1 MENVVSVLTKS
12 KNILKKSNIPSAS
25 LDCELLLS
33 SSLNISREHL
43 FMNHTQKINEVQL
56 KEFYNLLDRRKKKEP
71 IAYIL
76 NKKEF
81 WNNSFYVNKNVLIPR
96 PDTEI
101 LIEQILKNYSKNDIL
116 SVLDIG
122 TGSGCIVLS
131 LLKLFKN
138 FKGVAIDISKKALN
152 VAKYNAKMHQLDN
165 RVKFF
170 KSSVDNFLKGK
181 YDLIVSNPPY
191 IKQLDFKNLERDI
204 SEYEPSLALKGG
216 IDGLTVIRRVIKKSS
231 KLLKRGGK
239 LVLEIGYDQMYQ
251 SKQVLRKQG
260 FYINKIT
267 KDYSNNYRCIVCTK
281 I

>member
-81 WNNSFYVNKNVLIPR
+81 WNNLFYVNKNVLIPR

-101 LIEQILKNYSKNDIL
+101 LIEQILKNYSKNESL

-181 YDLIVSNPPY
+181 YYLIVSNPPY

>member
-81 WNNSFYVNKNVLIPR
+81 WNNLFYVNKNVLIPR

-101 LIEQILKNYSKNDIL
+101 LIEQILKNYSKNESL

>member
-1 MENVVSVLTKS
+1 MENVISVLTKS
-12 KNILKKSNIPSAS
+12 KNVLKKSNIPSAS

-33 SSLNISREHL
+33 SSLNISRELL
-43 FMNHTQKINEVQL
+43 FMNHTEKINDIQL

-101 LIEQILKNYSKNDIL
+101 LIEQILKNYSKNDSL

>member
-1 MENVVSVLTKS
+1 MENIISVLTKS
-12 KNILKKSNIPSAS
+12 KNILKKNNIPSAS

-101 LIEQILKNYSKNDIL
+101 LIEQVLKNFSKNDTI

-138 FKGVAIDISKKALN
+138 FKGVAIDISKNALN
-152 VAKYNAKMHQLDN
+152 VAKYNAKIHLLDN
-165 RVKFF
+165 RVKFY
-170 KSSVDNFLKGK
+170 KSSVDNFFKGK
-181 YDLIVSNPPY
+181 YDLVVSNPPY
-191 IKQLDFKNLERDI
+191 INNKSLKYLDEGIFK
-204 SEYEPSLALKGG
+204 YEPNVALEGG
-216 IDGLTVIRRVIKKSS
+216 DDGLSLITKVILKSS
-231 KLLKRGGK
+231 KLLKKGGK
-239 LVLEIGYDQMYQ
+239 LILEIGCDQKYKVKMLLKSEKYY
-251 SKQVLRKQG
+251 V
-260 FYINKIT
+260 NKIIYDYAKNPRCVIST
-267 KDYSNNYRCIVCTK
+267 KL
-281 I
+281 

>member
-1 MENVVSVLTKS
+1 MENVISVLTKS
-12 KNILKKSNIPSAS
+12 KNILKKNNIPSAS
-25 LDCELLLS
+25 LDSELLLS
-33 SSLNISREHL
+33 SLLNISRELL
-43 FMNHTQKINEVQL
+43 FMNHNEKINDDKL
-56 KEFYNLLDRRKKKEP
+56 KKFYNLLDRRKKKEP

-101 LIEQILKNYSKNDIL
+101 LIEQILKNYSKNDTL

-170 KSSVDNFLKGK
+170 KSSVDNFFKGK

-191 IKQLDFKNLERDI
+191 INNKSLKYLDEGIFK
-204 SEYEPSLALKGG
+204 YEPNIALEGGENGLSLITK
-216 IDGLTVIRRVIKKSS
+216 VILKSS
-231 KLLKRGGK
+231 KLLKKGGK
-239 LVLEIGYDQMYQ
+239 LILEIGCDQKYKVKMLLKREKYY
-251 SKQVLRKQG
+251 V
-260 FYINKIT
+260 NKIIYDYAKKPRCVIST
-267 KDYSNNYRCIVCTK
+267 KL
-281 I
+281 

>member
-1 MENVVSVLTKS
+1 MENVISVLTKS
-12 KNILKKSNIPSAS
+12 KNILKKSNIPSVS

-33 SSLNISREHL
+33 SSLNISRELL
-43 FMNHTQKINEVQL
+43 FMNHTKKINDVQL

-101 LIEQILKNYSKNDIL
+101 LIEQILKNYSKNDSL

>member
-1 MENVVSVLTKS
+1 MENVISVLTKS
-12 KNILKKSNIPSAS
+12 KNILKKNNIPSAS

-33 SSLNISREHL
+33 SSLNISRELL
-43 FMNHTQKINEVQL
+43 FINHTEKINDDQL

-101 LIEQILKNYSKNDIL
+101 LIEQILKNYSKDDTL

-138 FKGVAIDISKKALN
+138 FRGVAIDISKKALN

-170 KSSVDNFLKGK
+170 KSSVDNFFKGK

-191 IKQLDFKNLERDI
+191 INNKSLKYLDEGIFK
-204 SEYEPSLALKGG
+204 YEPNVALEGG
-216 IDGLTVIRRVIKKSS
+216 DDGLSLITKVILKSS
-231 KLLKRGGK
+231 KLLKKGGK
-239 LVLEIGYDQMYQ
+239 LVLEIGFDQKY
-251 SKQVLRKQG
+251 KVIRLLKREK
-260 FYINKIT
+260 YYVNKIICDYAKNPRCVIST
-267 KDYSNNYRCIVCTK
+267 KL
-281 I
+281 

>member
-1 MENVVSVLTKS
+1 MENVISVLTKS

-33 SSLNISREHL
+33 SSLNISRELL
-43 FMNHTQKINEVQL
+43 FMNHSEKINDIQL

-101 LIEQILKNYSKNDIL
+101 LIEQILKNYSKNDTI

-138 FKGVAIDISKKALN
+138 FRGVAIDVSKNALN
-152 VAKYNAKMHQLDN
+152 VAKYNAKMHLLDN
-165 RVKFF
+165 RVKFY
-170 KSSVDNFLKGK
+170 KSSVDNFFKGK

-191 IKQLDFKNLERDI
+191 INSKSLKHLDEGIFK
-204 SEYEPSLALKGG
+204 YEPVVALEGGVEGLSL
-216 IDGLTVIRRVIKKSS
+216 IKKVIIRSS
-231 KLLKRGGK
+231 KLLKKSGK
-239 LVLEIGYDQMYQ
+239 LILEIGYDQKY
-251 SKQVLRKQG
+251 KVKKLLENEK
-260 FYINKIT
+260 FYVNKIVYDYAKNPRCVIST
-267 KDYSNNYRCIVCTK
+267 KL
-281 I
+281 

>member
-1 MENVVSVLTKS
+1 MENVISVLTKS
-12 KNILKKSNIPSAS
+12 KNILKKSNIPSVS

-33 SSLNISREHL
+33 SSLNISRELL
-43 FMNHTQKINEVQL
+43 FMNHSEKINDIQL

-101 LIEQILKNYSKNDIL
+101 LIEQILKNYSKNDTI

-138 FKGVAIDISKKALN
+138 FRGVAIDVSKNALN
-152 VAKYNAKMHQLDN
+152 VAKYNAKMHLLDN
-165 RVKFF
+165 RVKFY
-170 KSSVDNFLKGK
+170 KSSVDNFFKGK

-191 IKQLDFKNLERDI
+191 INNKSLKHLDEGIFK
-204 SEYEPSLALKGG
+204 YEPVVALEGGVEGLSL
-216 IDGLTVIRRVIKKSS
+216 IKKVITGSS
-231 KLLKRGGK
+231 KLLKKSGK
-239 LVLEIGYDQMYQ
+239 LILEIGYDQKY
-251 SKQVLRKQG
+251 KVKKLLENEK
-260 FYINKIT
+260 FYVNKIVYDYAKNPRCVIST
-267 KDYSNNYRCIVCTK
+267 KL
-281 I
+281 

>member
-1 MENVVSVLTKS
+1 MENVISVLTKS

-33 SSLNISREHL
+33 SSLNISRELL
-43 FMNHTQKINEVQL
+43 FMNHTKKINDVQL

-81 WNNSFYVNKNVLIPR
+81 WNNLFYVNKNVLIPR

-101 LIEQILKNYSKNDIL
+101 LIEQILKNYSKNESL

>member
-1 MENVVSVLTKS
+1 MENVISVLTKS
-12 KNILKKSNIPSAS
+12 KNILKKSNIPSVS

-33 SSLNISREHL
+33 SSLNISRELL
-43 FMNHTQKINEVQL
+43 FMNHSEKINDIQL

-101 LIEQILKNYSKNDIL
+101 LIEQILKNYSKNDTL

>member
-1 MENVVSVLTKS
+1 MENVISVLTKS
-12 KNILKKSNIPSAS
+12 KNILKKNNIPSAS

-33 SSLNISREHL
+33 SSLNISRELL
-43 FMNHTQKINEVQL
+43 FINHTEKINDDQL

-101 LIEQILKNYSKNDIL
+101 LIEQILKNYSKDDTL

-138 FKGVAIDISKKALN
+138 FRGVAIDISKKALN

-170 KSSVDNFLKGK
+170 KSSVDNFFKGK

-191 IKQLDFKNLERDI
+191 INNKSLKYLDEGIFK
-204 SEYEPSLALKGG
+204 YEPNVALEGG
-216 IDGLTVIRRVIKKSS
+216 NDGLSLITKVILKSS
-231 KLLKRGGK
+231 KLLKKGGK
-239 LVLEIGYDQMYQ
+239 LILEIGCDQKYKVKMLLKSEKYY
-251 SKQVLRKQG
+251 V
-260 FYINKIT
+260 NKIIYDYAKNPRCVIST
-267 KDYSNNYRCIVCTK
+267 KL
-281 I
+281 

>member
-1 MENVVSVLTKS
+1 MENVISVLTKS
-12 KNILKKSNIPSAS
+12 KNVLKKSNIPSAS

-33 SSLNISREHL
+33 SSLNISRELL
-43 FMNHTQKINEVQL
+43 FMNHTEKINDIQL

-101 LIEQILKNYSKNDIL
+101 LIEQVLKNFSKNDTI

-138 FKGVAIDISKKALN
+138 FRGVAIDVSKNALN
-152 VAKYNAKMHQLDN
+152 VAKYNAKMHLLDN
-165 RVKFF
+165 RVKFY
-170 KSSVDNFLKGK
+170 KSSVDNFFKGK

-191 IKQLDFKNLERDI
+191 INSKSLKHLDEGIFK
-204 SEYEPSLALKGG
+204 YEPVVALEGGVEGLSL
-216 IDGLTVIRRVIKKSS
+216 IKKVIIGSS
-231 KLLKRGGK
+231 KLLKKSGK
-239 LVLEIGYDQMYQ
+239 LILEIGYDQKY
-251 SKQVLRKQG
+251 KVKKLLENEK
-260 FYINKIT
+260 FYVNKIVYDYAKNPRCVIST
-267 KDYSNNYRCIVCTK
+267 KL
-281 I
+281 

>member
-1 MENVVSVLTKS
+1 MENVISVLTKS
-12 KNILKKSNIPSAS
+12 KNILKKNNIPSAS

-33 SSLNISREHL
+33 SSLNISRELL
-43 FMNHTQKINEVQL
+43 FMNHTEKINDDQL

-101 LIEQILKNYSKNDIL
+101 LIEQILKNYSKDDTL

-138 FKGVAIDISKKALN
+138 FRGVAIDISKKALN

-170 KSSVDNFLKGK
+170 KSSVDNFFKGK

-191 IKQLDFKNLERDI
+191 INNKSLKYLDEGIFK
-204 SEYEPSLALKGG
+204 YEPVVALEGG
-216 IDGLTVIRRVIKKSS
+216 DDGLSLITKVILKSS
-231 KLLKRGGK
+231 KLLKKGGK
-239 LVLEIGYDQMYQ
+239 LVLEIGFDQKYKVIRLLK
-251 SKQVLRKQG
+251 SEKYYV
-260 FYINKIT
+260 NKIIYDYAKNPRCVIST
-267 KDYSNNYRCIVCTK
+267 KL
-281 I
+281 

>member
-1 MENVVSVLTKS
+1 MENVISVLTKS

-33 SSLNISREHL
+33 SSLNISRELL
-43 FMNHTQKINEVQL
+43 FMNHSEKINDIQL

-101 LIEQILKNYSKNDIL
+101 LIEQILKNYSKNDSL

>member
-1 MENVVSVLTKS
+1 MENVISVLTKS

-33 SSLNISREHL
+33 SSLNISRELL
-43 FMNHTQKINEVQL
+43 FMNHTEKINDEQL
-56 KEFYNLLDRRKKKEP
+56 KEFYNILDRRKKKEP

-101 LIEQILKNYSKNDIL
+101 LIEQILKNYSKNDTI

-138 FKGVAIDISKKALN
+138 FRGVAIDVSKNALN
-152 VAKYNAKMHQLDN
+152 VAKYNAKMHLLDN
-165 RVKFF
+165 RVKFY
-170 KSSVDNFLKGK
+170 KSSVDNFFKGK

-191 IKQLDFKNLERDI
+191 INSKSLKHLDEGIFK
-204 SEYEPSLALKGG
+204 YEPVVALEGGVEGLSL
-216 IDGLTVIRRVIKKSS
+216 IKKVITGSS
-231 KLLKRGGK
+231 KLLKKSGK
-239 LVLEIGYDQMYQ
+239 LILEIGYDQKY
-251 SKQVLRKQG
+251 KVKKLLENEK
-260 FYINKIT
+260 FYVNKIVYDYAKNPRCVIST
-267 KDYSNNYRCIVCTK
+267 KL
-281 I
+281 

>member
-1 MENVVSVLTKS
+1 MENVISVLTKS
-12 KNILKKSNIPSAS
+12 KNILKKNNIPSAS

-33 SSLNISREHL
+33 SSLNISRELL
-43 FMNHTQKINEVQL
+43 FMNHTEKINDVQL

-101 LIEQILKNYSKNDIL
+101 LIEQILKNYSKNDTL

-138 FKGVAIDISKKALN
+138 FKGVAIDISKNALN

-165 RVKFF
+165 RVKFY
-170 KSSVDNFLKGK
+170 KSSVDNFFKGK

-191 IKQLDFKNLERDI
+191 INNKSLKYLDEGIFK
-204 SEYEPSLALKGG
+204 YEPNVALEGG
-216 IDGLTVIRRVIKKSS
+216 DDGLSLITKVILKSS
-231 KLLKRGGK
+231 KLLKKGGK
-239 LVLEIGYDQMYQ
+239 LVLEIGFDQKYKVIRLLK
-251 SKQVLRKQG
+251 SEKYYV
-260 FYINKIT
+260 NKIIYDYAKNPRCVIST
-267 KDYSNNYRCIVCTK
+267 KL
-281 I
+281 

>member
-1 MENVVSVLTKS
+1 MENVISVLTKS

-33 SSLNISREHL
+33 SSLNISRELL
-43 FMNHTQKINEVQL
+43 FMNHSEKINDIQL

-101 LIEQILKNYSKNDIL
+101 LIEQVLKNFSKNDTI

-138 FKGVAIDISKKALN
+138 FRGVAIDVSKNALN
-152 VAKYNAKMHQLDN
+152 VAKYNAKMHLLDN
-165 RVKFF
+165 RVKFY
-170 KSSVDNFLKGK
+170 KSSVDNFFKGK

-191 IKQLDFKNLERDI
+191 INSKSLKHLDEGIFK
-204 SEYEPSLALKGG
+204 YEPVVALEGGVEGLSL
-216 IDGLTVIRRVIKKSS
+216 IKKVIIGSS
-231 KLLKRGGK
+231 KLLKKSGK
-239 LVLEIGYDQMYQ
+239 LILEIGYDQKY
-251 SKQVLRKQG
+251 KVKKLLENEK
-260 FYINKIT
+260 FYVNKIVYDYAKNPRCVIST
-267 KDYSNNYRCIVCTK
+267 KL
-281 I
+281 

>member
-1 MENVVSVLTKS
+1 MENIISVLTKS
-12 KNILKKSNIPSAS
+12 KNILKKNNIPSAS

-33 SSLNISREHL
+33 SSLNISRELL
-43 FMNHTQKINEVQL
+43 FMNHTEKINDVQL

-101 LIEQILKNYSKNDIL
+101 LIEQILKNYSKNDTL

-138 FKGVAIDISKKALN
+138 FRGVAIDISKNALN

-170 KSSVDNFLKGK
+170 KSSVDNFFKGK

-191 IKQLDFKNLERDI
+191 INNKSLKYLDEGIFK
-204 SEYEPSLALKGG
+204 YEPNVALEGG
-216 IDGLTVIRRVIKKSS
+216 DDGLSLITKVILKSS
-231 KLLKRGGK
+231 KLLKKGGN
-239 LVLEIGYDQMYQ
+239 L
-251 SKQVLRKQG
+251 
-260 FYINKIT
+260 F
-267 KDYSNNYRCIVCTK
+267 
-281 I
+281 

>member
-1 MENVVSVLTKS
+1 MENIVSVLTKS

-101 LIEQILKNYSKNDIL
+101 LIEQILKNYSKNDAL

-170 KSSVDNFLKGK
+170 KSSVDNFFKGK

-191 IKQLDFKNLERDI
+191 INNKSLKYLDEGIFK
-204 SEYEPSLALKGG
+204 YEPNVALEGG
-216 IDGLTVIRRVIKKSS
+216 DDGLSLITKVILKSS
-231 KLLKRGGK
+231 KLLKKGGK
-239 LVLEIGYDQMYQ
+239 LVLEIGFDQKYKVIRLLK
-251 SKQVLRKQG
+251 SEKYYV
-260 FYINKIT
+260 NKIIYDYAKNPRCVIST
-267 KDYSNNYRCIVCTK
+267 KL
-281 I
+281 

>member
-81 WNNSFYVNKNVLIPR
+81 WNNLFYVNKNVLIPR

-101 LIEQILKNYSKNDIL
+101 LIEQILKNYSKNESL

-216 IDGLTVIRRVIKKSS
+216 IDGLTVIRRVIEKSS

>member
-101 LIEQILKNYSKNDIL
+101 LIEQILKNYSKNDAL

>member
-1 MENVVSVLTKS
+1 MENIISVLTKS

-25 LDCELLLS
+25 LDSELLLS
-33 SSLNISREHL
+33 SSLNMSREHL
-43 FMNHTQKINEVQL
+43 FMNHNEKINDDQL
-56 KEFYNLLDRRKKKEP
+56 KKFYNLLDRRKKKEP

-101 LIEQILKNYSKNDIL
+101 LIEEILKNYSKNDTL

-170 KSSVDNFLKGK
+170 KSSVDNFFKGK

-191 IKQLDFKNLERDI
+191 INNKSLKYLDEGIFK
-204 SEYEPSLALKGG
+204 YEPNVALEGGDNGLSLITK
-216 IDGLTVIRRVIKKSS
+216 VILKSS
-231 KLLKRGGK
+231 TLLKKGGK
-239 LVLEIGYDQMYQ
+239 LILEIGCDQKYKVKMLLKKEKYY
-251 SKQVLRKQG
+251 V
-260 FYINKIT
+260 NKIIYDYAKNPRCVIST
-267 KDYSNNYRCIVCTK
+267 KL
-281 I
+281 

>member
-1 MENVVSVLTKS
+1 MENVISILTKS

-101 LIEQILKNYSKNDIL
+101 LIEQILMNYSKNDIL

-260 FYINKIT
+260 FYINQIT